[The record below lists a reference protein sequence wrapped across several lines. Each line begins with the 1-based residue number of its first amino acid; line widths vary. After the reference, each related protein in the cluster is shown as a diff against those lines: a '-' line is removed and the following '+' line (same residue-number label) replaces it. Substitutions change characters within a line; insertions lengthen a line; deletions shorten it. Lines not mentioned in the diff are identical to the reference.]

1 MTEGA
6 SRFRYPGCRWAL
18 VGIAFLLMPH
28 PVSAG
33 SIKGTVQFAG
43 GTVEQKRVSVTIDH
57 HVCGKDKDPETL
69 VLSAQKGVRNAVVWI
84 DAPPQAK
91 VDAPPAPAQVDQ
103 QQCVFT
109 PRVVLVPVG
118 RKVEFLNSDR
128 LLHNIHTLSRENTRY
143 NRTQPKGRTI
153 PLTFA
158 KPEIVEVVCDL
169 HPWMRAWVVVMDHP
183 FYAVTGADGDFLIRD
198 VPPGSYKL
206 RVWQEALGTTTKDIT
221 IGPDDL
227 SGVTVP
233 IRGK

>member
-1 MTEGA
+1 MTGGA
-6 SRFRYPGCRWAL
+6 SRFRYPVWRSAL
-18 VGIAFLLMPH
+18 VGIAFLLIAH
-28 PVSAG
+28 PASAG

-43 GTVEQKRVSVTIDH
+43 GTVEQKRISVTIDH

-69 VLSAQKGVRNAVVWI
+69 LLSPQKGVRNAVVWI

-153 PLTFA
+153 PLTFS

-169 HPWMRAWVVVMDHP
+169 HPWMRAWVVVMDHL

-206 RVWQEALGTTTKDIT
+206 HVWQEALGTTAKDIT
-221 IGPDDL
+221 IGSDDL

-233 IRGK
+233 MRGK